1 MMVQGVPQYCFHFDF
16 VIISETE
23 NFNVQAKLT
32 NFYSLCVE
40 NDFRVNLFQSSLEFA
55 IFRFYF
61 YFYSLCEK
69 WIKLTNKNL
78 NWENNSNGKLRA
90 PIRDHPSVT
99 VPPTLPLHLHP
110 PATVPAPTTTAPP
123 STATPSLQPPPPRDG
138 LGLGPATAKYL
149 AEEGCPISNC
159 L

>member
-1 MMVQGVPQYCFHFDF
+1 MDQV
-16 VIISETE
+16 
-23 NFNVQAKLT
+23 
-32 NFYSLCVE
+32 
-40 NDFRVNLFQSSLEFA
+40 
-55 IFRFYF
+55 
-61 YFYSLCEK
+61 
-69 WIKLTNKNL
+69 TNKNL

-138 LGLGPATAKYL
+138 IGPPQDGLATPPPSATAL
-149 AEEGCPISNC
+149 H
-159 L
+159 